1 MINWEESVGVIII
14 FILGFSLGL
23 CVKTPSQD
31 TLDRYEKMLE
41 TQETQETIIANEVL
55 KNE

>member
-41 TQETQETIIANEVL
+41 TQETIIANEVL